1 MKVAHHALR
10 YLPETVDGIV
20 IFVKSLIEKL
30 DNFGIE
36 NSVIAP
42 IYGIEEK
49 RYSQNNTEIYRYPY
63 ISAWQNKQNKIARL
77 AGKTTN
83 YGDIPSN
90 EGLRAWIEPHWG
102 IEQFASWLKQ
112 QQFDIYHL
120 HNWKPSCGLSH
131 LRIAKKLGL
140 KSVVT
145 LHSPAPV
152 CFRVTMM
159 LNGKEPCDGQI
170 EVKRCRNC
178 CNSSFPNWIDRAWSN
193 IPETWSVKLPDF
205 RLTKALN
212 NATLVDYRRKALVE
226 MATLADRI
234 TVPCQWLYDAL
245 LLNGLPEKKIILCR
259 HGVADSNLNV
269 KSRLTDTNK
278 SLKIGYLGR
287 WTQTKGLNVLIQ
299 AVQNLSPDVSVK
311 LKVHAFAHLEREK
324 AFREQIL
331 SSLNKNDRRIEIAEP
346 LPREKIADALA
357 DFDLLAVPS
366 QWLETGPLVV
376 LEAHAAGTPVLGS
389 GIGGIAELVSHG
401 VDGWLVPQH
410 EVSSRIA
417 WGKAIAHLAKNPNLV
432 ANFRRNIQP
441 VRTFDQVAKDYEN
454 TYHQIFG
461 CQ

>member
-20 IFVKSLIEKL
+20 IFIKSLIEKL
-30 DNFGIE
+30 ENFGIE
-36 NSVIAP
+36 NTVVAP
-42 IYGIEEK
+42 VHGTEEM
-49 RYSQNNTEIYRYPY
+49 RYSQAKTEVYRYPY
-63 ISAWQNKQNKIARL
+63 ISAQQNKQNKIAQP
-77 AGKTTN
+77 ACKTAN

-102 IEQFASWLKQ
+102 IEHFASWLKQ

-131 LRIAKKLGL
+131 LRTAKKLGL

-159 LNGKEPCDGQI
+159 LNGQEPCDGRI

-178 CNSSFPNWIDRAWSN
+178 CNSSFPAWVNQAWSY
-193 IPETWSVKLPDF
+193 IPETWSIKLPASP
-205 RLTKALN
+205 LTNALN
-212 NATLVDYRRKALVE
+212 NATLVDYRRKALVD

-245 LLNGLPEKKIILCR
+245 LLNGLPEEKIILCR
-259 HGVADSNLNV
+259 HGVADSGSTV
-269 KSRLTDTNK
+269 PSRLTDVNK
-278 SLKIGYLGR
+278 PLKIGYLGR

-299 AVQNLSPDVSVK
+299 AVQNLPPDVSVK
-311 LKVHAFAHLEREK
+311 LVVHAFAHLEREK

-331 SSLNKNDRRIEIAEP
+331 SSLAQNDGRIEIAEP
-346 LPREKIADALA
+346 LPREQIAEAMA

-376 LEAHAAGTPVLGS
+376 LEAHGAGTPVLGS
-389 GIGGIAELVSHG
+389 DMGGIAELVRHG
-401 VDGWLVPQH
+401 IDGWLIPQH
-410 EVSSRIA
+410 EVRSRTA
-417 WGKAIAHLAKNPNLV
+417 WGDAIAHLAKNPDLV
-432 ANFRRNIQP
+432 ANFRCNIQP
-441 VRTFDQVAKDYEN
+441 VRTFERVAQDYKDI
-454 TYHQIFG
+454 YHQILG
-461 CQ
+461 C